1 MSDAEGKPI
10 EGVPIEGVVAAGA
23 SGDQS
28 FAYAGQEIEVEDA
41 AHRRRVQQQQLDH
54 DLTEERKDRD
64 LRRKCF
70 WLVVILLVA
79 ILSVS
84 AVVGIGNDDEETRRW
99 AQNVVTTMIGGLL
112 GAVAGYLTARVGK

>member
-1 MSDAEGKPI
+1 MSDEEGHRI

-28 FAYAGQEIEVEDA
+28 FVVAGREIEVEDA

-79 ILSVS
+79 ILTVS